1 MKWSVWVQ
9 PNKIIE
15 EEFPDGW
22 TRDEVFEAASNRYA
36 NKVTTVSPAP
46 VGRSEGSN
54 SNNYSSDSGDFDAGG
69 IGALCV
75 LVLGGWLLI
84 SFWPFFLI
92 VGAIGLFA
100 WVYKIVNEDD
110 D

>member
-22 TRDEVFEAASNRYA
+22 TRDEVFEASNRYA

-54 SNNYSSDSGDFDAGG
+54 SVNYSSDSGDFDQ
-69 IGALCV
+69 V
-75 LVLGGWLLI
+75 ELVLSVFLFLVVGCYKFWY
-84 SFWPFFLI
+84 SFLSWDNRF
-92 VGAIGLFA
+92 VCMGL
-100 WVYKIVNEDD
+100 
-110 D
+110 